1 MQSDQTT
8 VTLSRPGSKPHEQID
23 IVIPTTLGS
32 VKLLTEI
39 GQGGMGIVYR
49 GRDQLLNRDVAVKFL
64 TNAIATPDDPNFTAF
79 LEGARSAAALQHASL
94 TTVHQA
100 GVVENVPYI
109 VMQFVDGPTVS
120 QLVKST
126 GPLNQQEALAIL
138 IDVAAAIAELHD
150 RNIIHRDVKP
160 SNVLLDPDGHV
171 TVSDFGLAHR
181 HRRGTNNNPSSGTPA
196 YMAPEMFSGEVTL
209 RSDVYALGIMGF
221 ELLAGKLPFRGDV
234 TQTQEQ
240 HKTAPLPLGE
250 LRDTPHEIVDILER
264 AAHKNALFRHKSA
277 RQFLRALQ
285 SGTDSTKIAQ
295 GRYSIFQRVTRMRTG
310 TPDVHPGLESAPSP
324 EPSTYFDHLSKIA
337 ASKRSQRPLPD
348 ATSSEKKSRHCLH
361 CGYDRRGLAESQ
373 PCPESGHID
382 DFAEH
387 QLRCLQLATKPR
399 KLFWR
404 ILTFRSPPAGWWEAF
419 DEPRLHRFTTRRTFL
434 LVLLAGILTATVMAA
449 GNLIAN
455 DLQVHRTVKAYLYR
469 LDDPQKKKVSDYAQG
484 SETTSIF
491 DRSPRGTYVHIPPNP
506 FQGFA
511 THLDWQEKLTLRKIK
526 PAEYILYPLTV
537 VIFILCSWWIYRYA
551 WLESI
556 FATHP
561 DLAPNDRK
569 ATREAMAPMALIFL
583 ALPIGMFILL
593 VAMLALS
600 SIVSFPTWILNVIAG
615 CVAIF
620 PPLLLLRAIRADVSR
635 RIFPNRALT
644 ALFLAA
650 AAFANSIIMA
660 ASMGTASLL
669 VRLINSP

>member
-285 SGTDSTKIAQ
+285 SATDATKIAQ
-295 GRYSIFQRVTRMRTG
+295 GRYSILQRIRSLSAPR
-310 TPDVHPGLESAPSP
+310 PESASAPSQPP

-337 ASKRSQRPLPD
+337 ESKRSQRPSLEP
-348 ATSSEKKSRHCLH
+348 SSTAARSRHCLH
-361 CGYDRRGLAESQ
+361 CGYDRRGLSESQ
-373 PCPESGHID
+373 KCPECG
-382 DFAEH
+382 
-387 QLRCLQLATKPR
+387 
-399 KLFWR
+399 
-404 ILTFRSPPAGWWEAF
+404 
-419 DEPRLHRFTTRRTFL
+419 
-434 LVLLAGILTATVMAA
+434 
-449 GNLIAN
+449 
-455 DLQVHRTVKAYLYR
+455 
-469 LDDPQKKKVSDYAQG
+469 
-484 SETTSIF
+484 
-491 DRSPRGTYVHIPPNP
+491 
-506 FQGFA
+506 
-511 THLDWQEKLTLRKIK
+511 
-526 PAEYILYPLTV
+526 
-537 VIFILCSWWIYRYA
+537 
-551 WLESI
+551 
-556 FATHP
+556 
-561 DLAPNDRK
+561 
-569 ATREAMAPMALIFL
+569 
-583 ALPIGMFILL
+583 
-593 VAMLALS
+593 
-600 SIVSFPTWILNVIAG
+600 
-615 CVAIF
+615 
-620 PPLLLLRAIRADVSR
+620 
-635 RIFPNRALT
+635 
-644 ALFLAA
+644 
-650 AAFANSIIMA
+650 
-660 ASMGTASLL
+660 
-669 VRLINSP
+669 